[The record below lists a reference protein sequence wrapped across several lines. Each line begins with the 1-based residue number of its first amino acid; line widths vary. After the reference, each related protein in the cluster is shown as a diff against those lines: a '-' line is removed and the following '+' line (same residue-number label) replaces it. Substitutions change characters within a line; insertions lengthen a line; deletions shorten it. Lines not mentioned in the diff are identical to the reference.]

1 MRQTL
6 KSIVCVSTRVCCV
19 LISCILCLNL
29 LAADD
34 YDSLFREAA
43 ALSSQGNYK
52 EAVHLYEA
60 ALKLRPNAPEALNN
74 LAVMYYAAGD
84 YEKAWQTASRII
96 HTQRTFSS
104 AELIAGLSA
113 IRLSRPAEAIQP
125 LTDVLKHDPGN
136 RDALL
141 GLASAHV
148 AQHQLHEAAELY
160 QRQIS
165 RAPGDSDAWYGLAI
179 CNESMAEAASKR
191 LAEMPGGT
199 SYSKRLLGEFL
210 LARGD
215 QQLADEAFGQS
226 QASAESPSTE
236 AAQQFDEAKALAKA
250 SQSAFQHFIDLAPN
264 SWQAHLF
271 LGDLNRQH
279 RKFAESLA
287 EYQKAASAQPQN
299 PAPLLGIGTV
309 YWELGE
315 FDRAEQSL
323 RQALHLNPDSL
334 SAVFEL
340 ANIAVRRH
348 RDREAIPLLQ
358 RYLTVQPDALLARAD
373 LGRAYLH
380 LDKFEEAARELKLAL
395 DADVQG
401 DIHYQLSIALRKL
414 GRDQEADNAMRA
426 SAAIRQAELKREQS
440 LRLKQ

>member
-1 MRQTL
+1 
-6 KSIVCVSTRVCCV
+6 
-19 LISCILCLNL
+19 LNL

-43 ALSSQGNYK
+43 ALSSQRNYK
-52 EAVHLYEA
+52 DAVHLYEA

-84 YEKAWQTASRII
+84 YEKAWETASRIV

-104 AELIAGLSA
+104 AQLIAGLSA

-125 LTDVLKHDPGN
+125 LTDLLKHDPGN

-148 AQHQLHEAAELY
+148 AQHQLREAAELY
-160 QRQIS
+160 QQQIS

-226 QASAESPSTE
+226 QVSTESSSTE
-236 AAQQFDEAKALAKA
+236 AARQFDEAKALAKA
-250 SQSAFQHFIDLAPN
+250 SQSAFQHFIDLAPD

-271 LGDLNRQH
+271 LGDLNRQQ
-279 RKFAESLA
+279 RRFPESLA
-287 EYQKAASAQPQN
+287 EYQNAASAQPHN

-309 YWELGE
+309 YWELGD

-323 RQALHLNPDSL
+323 RQALRLNPDSL
-334 SAVFEL
+334 SAIFEL

-358 RYLTVQPDALLARAD
+358 RYLTAQPDALLARAD

-380 LDKFEEAARELKLAL
+380 LEKFEEAARELKLAL

-414 GRDQEADNAMRA
+414 GRDQEADTAMRA